1 MHWARPVFQRLPQRL
16 QRPLLRQYLVREI
29 AAGRRMTEGE
39 AFYLP
44 HVIRAGQIIFDIG
57 ANVGE
62 YTFQFSRL
70 VGPTGHVHAFEPI
83 GYNFGTLKSMIRR
96 AKLSNVTAHQVA
108 LSDCCGVARM
118 GIPAVLD
125 HSLGQFTG
133 DGEPVRVKTLDH
145 LIAEGFPV
153 PDFIKCDV
161 EGNAPQ
167 VVRGAANLIRKRKPL
182 WLMEVW
188 NSDEI
193 LNMEGLGYDC
203 YRYPVRGG
211 GIHLVH
217 ARQGTTSTY
226 FFFPR
231 H

>member
-1 MHWARPVFQRLPQRL
+1 MHWARPVFQKLPPGV
-16 QRPLLRQYLVREI
+16 QRPILRLYLAREI

-39 AFYLP
+39 AYYLP
-44 HVIRAGQIIFDIG
+44 NVIREGQIVFDIG

-70 VGPTGHVHAFEPI
+70 VGPRGHVHAFEPI
-83 GYNFGTLKSMIRR
+83 AYNFGTLKAMIKR
-96 AKLSNVTAHQVA
+96 AKLRNVTAHQVA
-108 LSDCCGVARM
+108 ISDYCGVARM

-125 HSLGQFTG
+125 HSLGKFTEE
-133 DGEPVRVKTLDH
+133 GEPVQVSTIDH
-145 LIAEGFPV
+145 LIAGGLPV

-167 VVRGAANLIRKRKPL
+167 VVRGAANLVRERKPS

-193 LNMEGLGYDC
+193 RNMEALGYDC

-217 ARQGTTSTY
+217 GREGTTSTY
-226 FFFPR
+226 YFFPK